1 MSKIKI
7 LVVEDE
13 FITAVGTRSCLEEL
27 GYNVSSI
34 AATGKEALQQAEDN
48 RPDIILMDIELKG
61 GMDGV
66 ETGGMIRS
74 QFDIPIIYITAYADK
89 KVIERAK
96 ITEPFGYVIKPF
108 EKRDLHSNIEIA
120 LYKHEVEKKLK
131 KTNQELQN
139 ALIRVEA
146 MSVTDGL
153 TSLYNHRYFYNA
165 LESEISRANRYE
177 SNLSCI
183 FIDIDD
189 FKNINDT
196 YGHKTGDE
204 VLKKIGNL
212 IKTVLRETDVAARYG
227 GEEFAILLPQ
237 TEGKGAME
245 MATRLHADIRDY
257 TFEKPI
263 GRNVTVSLGVSTFL
277 GGSNK
282 SPDYLVQSADKAM
295 YKAKSMGKDQIFQL
309 D

>member
-13 FITAVGTRSCLEEL
+13 FITAVGTRICLEEL
-27 GYNVSSI
+27 GYSVSSI
-34 AATGKEALQQAEDN
+34 AATGKEALQQTEES
-48 RPDIILMDIELKG
+48 RPDIVLMDIELKG

-89 KVIERAK
+89 NIIERAK

-120 LYKHEVEKKLK
+120 LYKHNVEKKLK
-131 KTNQELQN
+131 NANQELQN

-177 SNLSCI
+177 SSLSCI

-204 VLKKIGNL
+204 VLKKIGHL

-245 MATRLHADIRDY
+245 IAARLHADIRNY
-257 TFEKPI
+257 TFNKPI

-295 YKAKSMGKDQIFQL
+295 YKAKSMGKDRIFQL